1 MSCTRNDFA
10 IPHQAAFRPNS
21 YEILPQPANRN
32 GNYGGPKVRDR
43 SRRLF
48 SPEDPG
54 AVLFAEGSACQ
65 SQGLRYSN
73 RDSWDRMLRQGITL
87 LTRFCQDN
95 RVQICQPQHSLQ
107 VKFMRQVAGR
117 NDFVASIDAPVKS
130 ESIRTEPRGRVVTS
144 SGSARIISW
153 TSTEERFD
161 RSTTRICL
169 P

>member
-1 MSCTRNDFA
+1 MRSLIRQPLGLIHMKYSLNPQTATETTAGRKFA
-10 IPHQAAFRPNS
+10 IALGAFF
-21 YEILPQPANRN
+21 
-32 GNYGGPKVRDR
+32 
-43 SRRLF
+43 RR
-48 SPEDPG
+48 EDPG

-107 VKFMRQVAGR
+107 VKFTRQVAGR